1 MTLLYCLL
9 FSLTSLLSWGEE
21 APQVDLVFA
30 GDAMQHQAQIE
41 TARRAGGGYDYS
53 DCFREIAPYIKEAD
67 YAVVNLE
74 TPLGGAPFSG
84 YPCFCA
90 PDEYLDA
97 LRHAGFDMMLTA
109 NNHTLDRRDRG
120 LKRTIDCL
128 DSAGVD
134 HLGTY
139 RNKAERDS
147 VLPLIRNVGG
157 FRIAFLNYTYG
168 TNGIK
173 LQTDAVVDY
182 IDRALMSSDIED
194 ARRSGAEIVTVCIH
208 WGDEYSLLPNASQR
222 ALADFLVGN
231 GADLVIGSH
240 PHVIQPMEMRTDSL
254 GKRALVVYSLGNFIS
269 NMRTRDTRGG
279 AVVHVRLSRDML
291 GRAFVDTADYRLFFT
306 LPPTPSVDN
315 FRLVPVE
322 VVYDDS
328 RNDIPAQWRMR
339 CGEFVRSADSI
350 FRKHNKD
357 VPRDSSLLISR
368 IMPLP
373 AICPDDHMLP
383 VSFDFHK

>member
-1 MTLLYCLL
+1 MTPLFCLL
-9 FSLTSLLSWGEE
+9 ISLASLLTWGDEP
-21 APQVDLVFA
+21 PQVTLVFA
-30 GDAMQHQAQIE
+30 GDAMQHQAQIDA
-41 TARRAGGGYDYS
+41 ARRVGGKYDYS
-53 DCFREIAPYIKEAD
+53 DCFREITPYITRAD

-97 LRHAGFDMMLTA
+97 LKRAGFDMMLTA

-120 LKRTIDCL
+120 LKRTIDRL
-128 DSAGVD
+128 DLAGVD

-147 VLPLIRNVGG
+147 LLPLIRDVEG

-173 LQTDAVVDY
+173 TQTDAVVDY
-182 IDRALMSSDIED
+182 IDRVLMLSDIEK
-194 ARRSGAEIVTVCIH
+194 ARKAGAEIVTVCIH
-208 WGDEYSLLPNASQR
+208 WGDEYSLLPNSSQR
-222 ALADFLVGN
+222 SLADFLVDS

-254 GKRALVVYSLGNFIS
+254 GRRATVVYSLGNFIS

-279 AVVHVRLSRDML
+279 AMVRVRLSRDMF
-291 GRAFVDTADYRLFFT
+291 GRAVIDTADYRLFFT
-306 LPPTPSVDN
+306 LPPLPSVAN
-315 FRLVPVE
+315 FRVIPVE
-322 VVYDDS
+322 AVCDES
-328 RNDIPAQWRMR
+328 RNDIPSQWGVR
-339 CGEFVRSADSI
+339 CKEFIRSAESI
-350 FRKHNKD
+350 FGKHNKC
-357 VPRDSSLLISR
+357 VPRDTSSLIS
-368 IMPLP
+368 LELKNVDTFEHTTQK
-373 AICPDDHMLP
+373 CQ
-383 VSFDFHK
+383 